1 MVMDMPAR
9 KLSRQSKNGNAEMIK
24 TIKELY
30 DYREMIYSL
39 IQKELRGKYK
49 GSVLGFLWSLLIPL
63 FQLVVYTIVF
73 SVFMRSGIEKFYI
86 FLFVALIPWL
96 FFNSCIMG
104 GATSI
109 LQQKNL
115 VEKIYF
121 PRMVLPLAYSISY
134 FINMLLSFIIVFAAV
149 LISGIGINFS
159 IIWFLPVIM
168 LIEFVMG
175 VGGALLF
182 SALTVYFRD
191 LEYILNILTMAWMY
205 MTPILYPIDMV
216 PERVQPLLYWNPMT
230 AVIIAYRDIL
240 YYQKAPEMQTLI
252 YAVIWGGALLV
263 TGWAVF
269 QKLQKNFVEE
279 L

>member
-1 MVMDMPAR
+1 
-9 KLSRQSKNGNAEMIK
+9 MIK

-30 DYREMIYSL
+30 QYREMIFSL
-39 IQKELRGKYK
+39 VNKELRGKYK

-63 FQLVVYTIVF
+63 FQLLIYTIVF

-96 FFNSCIMG
+96 FFNNCIAS

-109 LQQKNL
+109 IQQKNL

-121 PRMVLPLAYSISY
+121 PRMVLPVAFAISS
-134 FINMLLSFIIVFAAV
+134 FINMLLNFIIVFAALFV
-149 LISGIGINFS
+149 SGIGVDLTVLWYLP
-159 IIWFLPVIM
+159 IIL

-175 VGGALLF
+175 IGGALLF

-191 LEYILNILTMAWMY
+191 LEYILNIVLMAWMY
-205 MTPILYPIDMV
+205 MTPILYPLEQV
-216 PERVQPLLYWNPMT
+216 PEEVRNFLYLNPMT
-230 AVIIAYRDIL
+230 AVIIAFRDIL
-240 YYQKAPEMQTLI
+240 YYQKAPDMQTLV
-252 YAVIWGGALLV
+252 YAIVWGLV
-263 TGWAVF
+263 TLLGGWFIF
-269 QKLQKNFVEE
+269 QKLQRNFVEE